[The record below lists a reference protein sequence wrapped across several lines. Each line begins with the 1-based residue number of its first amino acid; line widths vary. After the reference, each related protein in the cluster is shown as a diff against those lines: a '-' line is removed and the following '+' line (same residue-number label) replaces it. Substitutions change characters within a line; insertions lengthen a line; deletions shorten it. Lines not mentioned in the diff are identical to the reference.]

1 MLALTRGPERH
12 GNCIVNPKLLIP
24 SILLVTLVCVG
35 CGENT
40 STTTPATDVTAKTS
54 KVEPWSV
61 VVAALRD
68 HNDAKTCRKALADL
82 NAELGANP
90 SVEQPRRL
98 VPADVADVVAAFRL
112 SKPEQDDLVQPEYTP
127 LDAAYLSEVLFLA
140 SAIQAT
146 GLKPGDEPLV
156 KADILFRWVCRNI
169 LIAPKVLPTGP
180 PSSLLLR
187 GSGRGLDRAK
197 VFVAAC
203 QAIGVEAYFVGLAA
217 TDRPSN
223 YSTEPKPDVVP
234 KGPFWAVAVRDG
246 SSYYLYDPWRGEA
259 LPGPTADRPAT
270 LAEVKAKPDAQ
281 PWSSDKANPWD
292 VSSNELRSA
301 ELYFSV
307 PFSGLAPRLVLLQ
320 EKLERDHGVKLYFD
334 WRSISQSSPGGP
346 PIQPWNPPTDPF
358 SPVRMLKSFLPV
370 SQGGTAAELNG
381 NSELGTQFL
390 LSRIPLRMFGSLP
403 RDLPRAVADLLSQQA
418 LQIYD
423 QSFLSQPSTREQL
436 LRGELME
443 ATKALVQRQ
452 DRFELAEIRR
462 KSSSAMQAT
471 QMKVWLEAVAIA
483 SDNLRVANLPENAAK
498 LPEAKARQNQLFK
511 ELPQQ
516 YYSQL
521 LDEVL
526 APVGLSEIGV
536 QLATISHERA
546 EAAEVNS
553 IRATRA
559 AAAAPADQL
568 KQDAAN
574 RAKVASKKEWKAAID
589 AWARLNDLIPTLD
602 DSMPGRTAQVQNL
615 RKRAETL
622 AAKP

>member
-1 MLALTRGPERH
+1 M
-12 GNCIVNPKLLIP
+12 NPKLLIP
-24 SILLVTLVCVG
+24 AILMVTLVCVGFVTLVCVG
-35 CGENT
+35 CGENAT
-40 STTTPATDVTAKTS
+40 TTTPATDTTTKTS
-54 KVEPWSV
+54 KVEPWSAL
-61 VVAALRD
+61 VAALRD
-68 HNDAKTCRKALADL
+68 QNDAKACRKALADL
-82 NAELGANP
+82 NAELGSNP
-90 SVEQPRRL
+90 AVEQPRRL
-98 VPADVADVVAAFRL
+98 VAADVTDVVAAFRL
-112 SKPEQDDLVQPEYTP
+112 SKAEQEDLVQPEYTQ
-127 LDAAYLSEVLFLA
+127 LDAAYLSEALFLT

-146 GLKPGDEPLV
+146 GLKPTDEPLF
-156 KADILFRWVCRNI
+156 KADVLFRWVCRHI
-169 LIAPKVLPTGP
+169 LISPKVLPTGP
-180 PSSLLLR
+180 PASLLQR

-203 QAIGVEAYFVGLAA
+203 QAIGVDAYFVGLAA
-217 TDRPSN
+217 GERPSN
-223 YSTEPKPDVVP
+223 HNPDPKPDVPP

-246 SSYYLYDPWRGEA
+246 SNYYLYDPWRGEA

-270 LAEVKAKPDAQ
+270 LAEVKAKPAEQ

-292 VSSNELRSA
+292 VSSNELQSS

-307 PFSGLAPRLVLLQ
+307 PISGLAPRLVLLQ

-346 PIQPWNPPTDPF
+346 TILPWNPPTDPF

-390 LSRIPLRMFGSLP
+390 VSRIPLRMFGSLP
-403 RDLPRAVADLLSQQA
+403 RELPRVVADRLSQQA

-423 QSFLSQPSTREQL
+423 QSFLLQPSTREQF
-436 LRGELME
+436 LRGDLWE

-452 DRFELAEIRR
+452 DRFTLADIRR
-462 KSSSAMQAT
+462 KTSSAMQAT
-471 QMKVWLEAVAIA
+471 QMKTWLEAMTVA
-483 SDNLRVANLPENAAK
+483 SDNLRITNLPENAAK
-498 LPEAKARQNQLFK
+498 LPEAQARLNQLFK

-536 QLATISHERA
+536 QLATVSHERA
-546 EAAEVNS
+546 EAAEVGAARSARNAIAS
-553 IRATRA
+553 PTDQVLQVAATKTKAAAKKEWQVA
-559 AAAAPADQL
+559 AAAW
-568 KQDAAN
+568 
-574 RAKVASKKEWKAAID
+574 V
-589 AWARLNDLIPTLD
+589 RLNELIPTLD
-602 DSMPGRTAQVQNL
+602 DAMPGRTAQVQNL